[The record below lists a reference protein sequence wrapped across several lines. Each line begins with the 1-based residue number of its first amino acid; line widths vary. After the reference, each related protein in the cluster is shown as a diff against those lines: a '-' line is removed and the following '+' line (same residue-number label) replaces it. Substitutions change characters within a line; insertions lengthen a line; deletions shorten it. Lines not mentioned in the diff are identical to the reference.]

1 MKSPSLRN
9 TALTP
14 PYFHYGGYAS
24 LNQVMDF
31 YARGGSARDIPEGC
45 TPRGPGNPNPPNPCT
60 GDTSGSGPLGQTAFE
75 DIGKNG
81 APHGSNVAGAIGAG
95 SAGMRAFAASGAPF
109 SSIEQQKADMVLFM
123 KSLTDPRVACDAD
136 VFDHPE
142 LVIFTG
148 SKAQDRNRDYRADDK
163 KVRIPAVGIEGYASS
178 HPDLCLPNVGDLF
191 EPAMGNR
198 IKDGRKKA
206 STL

>member
-1 MKSPSLRN
+1 M
-9 TALTP
+9 
-14 PYFHYGGYAS
+14 
-24 LNQVMDF
+24 
-31 YARGGSARDIPEGC
+31 
-45 TPRGPGNPNPPNPCT
+45 
-60 GDTSGSGPLGQTAFE
+60 
-75 DIGKNG
+75 
-81 APHGSNVAGAIGAG
+81 AGAVGAG
-95 SAGMRAFAASGAPF
+95 ANA
-109 SSIEQQKADMVLFM
+109 INTQQQKDDIVLFT

-148 SKAQDRNRDYRADDK
+148 SKAKDKNRDHRADDK
-163 KVRIPAVGIEGYASS
+163 KVRIPAVGIEGYAYS
-178 HPDLCLPNVGDLF
+178 HPELCLPNAGDLF